1 MAKRIHMVEIWDY
14 LRARMSGMVDPSL
27 VSVLPIDLRDIATP
41 ETNLND
47 FCPAVFI
54 WPEMGDLNRRA
65 VSNEY
70 TVPYRFRLVYVME
83 IADASE
89 WARIKTVECTKI
101 MEALID
107 NNRFRPDGG
116 LATWPDITLIAPWD
130 NGDIRDTLFAFQ
142 INPPEDGLVQAYAA
156 NLTAFGID
164 IAVTVDTKRV

>member
-27 VSVLPIDLRDIATP
+27 VSVLSIDLRDIATP

-65 VSNEY
+65 VGNEY

-107 NNRFRPDGG
+107 NNQFRPTSDGIG
-116 LATWPDITLIAPWD
+116 TWPDIALD
-130 NGDIRDTLFAFQ
+130 NGQVRDTLFAFQ
-142 INPPEDGLVQAYAA
+142 INPPEDGLVQAYST